1 MTNRLLHT
9 PEGVRDIYSAE
20 CRRKLALED
29 KMLEVLYL
37 YGYEH
42 IETPSFEYF
51 DIFNKDR
58 GSVGDREMFK
68 FFDRDN
74 NTLVLKPDMTPA
86 VARCV
91 AKYYMDEN
99 SPLRLCYLERTFKNN
114 TSYQGRLKETTQTG
128 AELIGDDSEQ
138 ADAELL
144 ALIIEALKT
153 AGLKEFQVELGHA
166 DFYRGLAEEAGM
178 DEDTQE
184 QLRDLIE
191 NKNYFGVDELLS
203 SRNLPEETKQGFLRL
218 LEMFGSAGQIA
229 QAKEL
234 TTNPRALKAIARLE
248 RIQELLEDYGLADY
262 VSYDLGMVSRY
273 QYYTGIIFKGY
284 TYGTGDYIVTGGRY
298 DRLLEQFGKN
308 SPAVGFAIE
317 VDRVLTALLRQ
328 RIDIPF
334 TQVSALILFDGSAE
348 KQAIRLGRHFRSLSL
363 PVVTSLKRPDIS
375 IEAYRKM
382 AFSRKIRT
390 ILYLEE
396 DKETVEAMDLI
407 NGSINQIPISD
418 YMIPEVKKL

>member
-1 MTNRLLHT
+1 M
-9 PEGVRDIYSAE
+9 
-20 CRRKLALED
+20 
-29 KMLEVLYL
+29 
-37 YGYEH
+37 
-42 IETPSFEYF
+42 
-51 DIFNKDR
+51 
-58 GSVGDREMFK
+58 
-68 FFDRDN
+68 
-74 NTLVLKPDMTPA
+74 
-86 VARCV
+86 

-234 TTNPRALKAIARLE
+234 TTNTRALKAIARLE

-348 KQAIRLGRHFRSLSL
+348 KKAIRLGRHFRSLSL

-375 IEAYRKM
+375 IEVYRKM
-382 AFSRKIRT
+382 AFSRQIRT

>member
-1 MTNRLLHT
+1 MANRLLHT
-9 PEGVRDIYSAE
+9 PEGVRDIYSTE
-20 CRRKLALED
+20 CSRKLALENA
-29 KMLEVLYL
+29 MLNVLYL

-91 AKYYMDEN
+91 AKYYMDEKN
-99 SPLRLCYLERTFKNN
+99 PLRLCYLERTFKNN

-128 AELIGDDSEQ
+128 AELIGDDSPQ

-144 ALIIEALKT
+144 AMIIESLKA

-178 DEDTQE
+178 DEETQE
-184 QLRDLIE
+184 ILRDLIE
-191 NKNYFGVDELLS
+191 NKNYFGVEELLT
-203 SRNLPEETKQGFLRL
+203 SRGVKEETKQGFLKL
-218 LEMFGSAGQIA
+218 LELFGSAEQIGQA
-229 QAKEL
+229 REL
-234 TTNPRALKAIARLE
+234 TSNPRALKAMERLE
-248 RIQELLEDYGLADY
+248 QIQKLLEDYGLADY

-317 VDRVLTALLRQ
+317 VDRVLIALSRQ
-328 RIDIPF
+328 QIEIP
-334 TQVSALILFDGSAE
+334 TQKPCALILFEASA
-348 KQAIRLGRHFRSLSL
+348 QSPAIRLAREIRNQSCS
-363 PVVTSLKRPDIS
+363 VVTSVKSGDVS
-375 IEAYRKM
+375 MEDYKKM
-382 AFSRKIRT
+382 TSDRQIPM
-390 ILYLEE
+390 ILYLGGTGETIEKMELDTGTISRIPYSRYRMEE
-396 DKETVEAMDLI
+396 LV
-407 NGSINQIPISD
+407 
-418 YMIPEVKKL
+418 

>member
-1 MTNRLLHT
+1 MANRLLHT
-9 PEGVRDIYSAE
+9 PEGVRDIYSGE
-20 CRRKLALED
+20 CGRKLALES
-29 KMLEVLYL
+29 KILKVLYL

-42 IETPSFEYF
+42 METPSFEYF

-91 AKYYMDEN
+91 AKYYMDEKN
-99 SPLRLCYLERTFKNN
+99 PLRLCYLERTFKNN

-128 AELIGDDSEQ
+128 AELIGDNSPQ

-144 ALIIEALKT
+144 AMIIEALKA

-166 DFYRGLAEEAGM
+166 DFYRGLAEEAEM
-178 DEDTQE
+178 DEETQE
-184 QLRDLIE
+184 ILRDLIE
-191 NKNYFGVDELLS
+191 NKNYFGVEDLLT
-203 SRNLPEETKQGFLRL
+203 SRGVKEETKQGFLKL
-218 LEMFGSAGQIA
+218 LELFGSADQIGQA
-229 QAKEL
+229 REL
-234 TTNPRALKAIARLE
+234 TSNPRALKAIERLE
-248 RIQELLEDYGLADY
+248 QIQQLLEDYGLADY

-298 DRLLEQFGKN
+298 DRLLEQFGKD

-317 VDRVLTALLRQ
+317 VDRVLIALSRQ
-328 RIDIPF
+328 QIEIPV
-334 TQVSALILFDGSAE
+334 QRPYGLILFDASAQT
-348 KQAIRLGRHFRSLSL
+348 QAIGLARTIRRHSL
-363 PVVTSLKRPDIS
+363 PVIASVKRDDAS
-375 IEAYRKM
+375 IEDYRKM
-382 AFSRKIRT
+382 ALDRQIPR
-390 ILYLEE
+390 ILYLGGTGDMIEQ
-396 DKETVEAMDLI
+396 MDLDS
-407 NGSINQIPISD
+407 GRVCQIPCSQ
-418 YMIPEVKKL
+418 YRMEELV

>member
-58 GSVGDREMFK
+58 GSVGDWEMFK

-363 PVVTSLKRPDIS
+363 PVVTSLKRPVPS
-375 IEAYRKM
+375 
-382 AFSRKIRT
+382 
-390 ILYLEE
+390 
-396 DKETVEAMDLI
+396 
-407 NGSINQIPISD
+407 
-418 YMIPEVKKL
+418 

>member
-1 MTNRLLHT
+1 M
-9 PEGVRDIYSAE
+9 
-20 CRRKLALED
+20 
-29 KMLEVLYL
+29 
-37 YGYEH
+37 
-42 IETPSFEYF
+42 
-51 DIFNKDR
+51 
-58 GSVGDREMFK
+58 
-68 FFDRDN
+68 
-74 NTLVLKPDMTPA
+74 
-86 VARCV
+86 
-91 AKYYMDEN
+91 
-99 SPLRLCYLERTFKNN
+99 
-114 TSYQGRLKETTQTG
+114 
-128 AELIGDDSEQ
+128 
-138 ADAELL
+138 
-144 ALIIEALKT
+144 
-153 AGLKEFQVELGHA
+153 ELGHA

-348 KQAIRLGRHFRSLSL
+348 KKAIRLGRHFRSLSL

-375 IEAYRKM
+375 IEVYRKM
-382 AFSRKIRT
+382 AFSRQIRT

>member
-334 TQVSALILFDGSAE
+334 TQVSA
-348 KQAIRLGRHFRSLSL
+348 RSYS
-363 PVVTSLKRPDIS
+363 S
-375 IEAYRKM
+375 
-382 AFSRKIRT
+382 
-390 ILYLEE
+390 
-396 DKETVEAMDLI
+396 
-407 NGSINQIPISD
+407 
-418 YMIPEVKKL
+418 

>member
-1 MTNRLLHT
+1 MENRLLHT
-9 PEGVRDIYSAE
+9 PEGVRDIYNGE
-20 CRRKLALED
+20 CQRKLAVENKILGTF
-29 KMLEVLYL
+29 YQ

-58 GSVGDREMFK
+58 GSVGDKEMFK

-91 AKYYMDEN
+91 AKYYMDDTM
-99 SPLRLCYLERTFKNN
+99 PLRLCYLERTYKNN

-144 ALIIEALKT
+144 AMVIESLQQT
-153 AGLKEFQVELGHA
+153 GLKEFQVEIGHA
-166 DFYRGLAEEAGM
+166 DFFRGLTEEAGM
-178 DEDTQE
+178 DGQTRED
-184 QLRDLIE
+184 LRELIE
-191 NKNYFGVDELLS
+191 NKNYFGVEELLDS
-203 SRNLPEETKQGFLRL
+203 QEISEESRQSFLTL
-218 LEMFGSAGQIA
+218 MELFGSADQLSHA
-229 QAKEL
+229 REL
-234 TTNPRALKAIARLE
+234 TRSPRALAALSRLE
-248 RIQELLEDYGLADY
+248 RIQHLMEAYGLSDY

-273 QYYTGIIFKGY
+273 QYYTGIIFKAY

-317 VDRVLTALLRQ
+317 VNQVLLALSRQ
-328 RIDIPF
+328 QI
-334 TQVSALILFDGSAE
+334 QVPVKQANVLILFEPTAE
-348 KQAIRLGRHFRSLSL
+348 KQAIRLGQHFRSLGMYAVSS
-363 PVVTSLKRPDIS
+363 VRHEGREIGDYQKMASD
-375 IEAYRKM
+375 RKM
-382 AFSRKIRT
+382 RT
-390 ILYLEE
+390 VLYLKGEG
-396 DKETVEAMDLI
+396 TIVTAIDLV
-407 NGSINQIPISD
+407 NGSRDAIPFSEYVD
-418 YMIPEVKKL
+418 

>member
-128 AELIGDDSEQ
+128 AELIGDDSER

-144 ALIIEALKT
+144 ALIIEALKA

-363 PVVTSLKRPDIS
+363 PVVTILKRPDIS
-375 IEAYRKM
+375 IEFYRKM

>member
-144 ALIIEALKT
+144 ALIIEALKA

-348 KQAIRLGRHFRSLSL
+348 KQALRLGRHFRSLSL
-363 PVVTSLKRPDIS
+363 PVVTSLTRPDIS
-375 IEAYRKM
+375 IEVYRKM